1 MEGWVDQMDILI
13 DGLDMV
19 RDNVDFG
26 FATKLVFSFLKT
38 TLGRGHHHIGF
49 NISFLAKILE
59 KFFTPLVPERLM
71 KSV

>member
-26 FATKLVFSFLKT
+26 FSTKLVF
-38 TLGRGHHHIGF
+38 
-49 NISFLAKILE
+49 
-59 KFFTPLVPERLM
+59 
-71 KSV
+71 